1 MSESKWPTSLIRFVF
16 DLDAGGQ
23 ARLRRGAD
31 AAALFLLPGLATLL
45 QRLDGPQLEDALLT
59 ARIAAILGSLGKDAS
74 SHPAAALARAD
85 LDPRR
90 MGRLLTSEP
99 EVLPERLVTVA
110 RFLVAKRERA
120 GVVPFHWLMAEMRTG
135 TTTRNRAEWARKF
148 GEELAQPAK
157 ANHDKG
163 HKK

>member
-1 MSESKWPTSLIRFVF
+1 MSEPRWPAPLIRFVR

-23 ARLRRGAD
+23 AQLRRGAD

-45 QRLDGPQLEDALLT
+45 QHLDSPQLEDALLT
-59 ARIAAILGSLGKDAS
+59 ARIAAILASLGKEAS
-74 SHPAAALARAD
+74 SHPAAALARAE

-110 RFLVAKRERA
+110 RFLAAKREPA
-120 GVVPFHWLMAEMRTG
+120 SVIPFHWLMAEMRVG
-135 TTTRNRAEWARKF
+135 TATRNRAEWARKF
-148 GEELAQPAK
+148 GEGRAPSIK
-157 ANHDKG
+157 ANHDRG
-163 HKK
+163 A